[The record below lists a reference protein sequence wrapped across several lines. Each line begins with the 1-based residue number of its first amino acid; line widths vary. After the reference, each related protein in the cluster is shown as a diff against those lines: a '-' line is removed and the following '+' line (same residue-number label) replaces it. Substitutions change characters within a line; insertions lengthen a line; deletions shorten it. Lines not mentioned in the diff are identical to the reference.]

1 MASGRRLGK
10 YFYLKT
16 GVNPNLVTEIRD
28 AEDKPGADVI
38 TGDPRSDLEGNENQQ
53 LFLNTSTSKDFIGQ
67 SQWTTPTVCLF
78 LSFDHS
84 VMFTCIQWKLNIYI
98 RLMIAARHM
107 LSEEGLGYEAITITT
122 R

>member
-53 LFLNTSTSKDFIGQ
+53 WFLDTSTSTIRNKMNAFCLDLNGQ
-67 SQWTTPTVCLF
+67 SQWNTPTVCLLVCLF
-78 LSFDHS
+78 VS
-84 VMFTCIQWKLNIYI
+84 II
-98 RLMIAARHM
+98 
-107 LSEEGLGYEAITITT
+107 
-122 R
+122 